1 MSDAF
6 ELMLQ
11 TSSRTDLPSWQELGL
26 LLVLSA
32 SFVTVGALGWGL
44 ALRRLYRFFKFHRG
58 RSKLATAVED
68 NLGYAHMFTVAAAFI
83 VTAALVILVLG
94 RSFVLEGLAL
104 GSAIALFIAVYLPT
118 LFPPTV
124 ELYME
129 MPDANGFPDGNPV
142 RQPTLQPNSRT
153 LIYFYFTNL
162 GTNYY
167 KSCTCWVSFDRAINV
182 VVEEEAY
189 ASAAYRK
196 LFEWHPSTHAACF
209 LATLAHMDVPA
220 GGTLCLPLIIEAPAG
235 TYTNQFRISSE
246 TRWGIRRIGF
256 TITVSG

>member
-32 SFVTVGALGWGL
+32 SFVIVGALGWGL

-68 NLGYAHMFTVAAAFI
+68 NLGYAHMLTVAAAFI

-142 RQPTLQPNSRT
+142 RQPDAPTQQPDADLLLFHQSRHQLLQE
-153 LIYFYFTNL
+153 LHLL
-162 GTNYY
+162 GL
-167 KSCTCWVSFDRAINV
+167 VR
-182 VVEEEAY
+182 
-189 ASAAYRK
+189 
-196 LFEWHPSTHAACF
+196 
-209 LATLAHMDVPA
+209 
-220 GGTLCLPLIIEAPAG
+220 
-235 TYTNQFRISSE
+235 SSYQ
-246 TRWGIRRIGF
+246 RCG
-256 TITVSG
+256 